1 MENEIK
7 ENIEK
12 DNNTTYQSRRRNN
25 RYLTGLV
32 LILIGGALLVE
43 RMGVPVP
50 YWLFTWPMLLI
61 VIGIYS
67 GIKHSF
73 RNCTWIILIAIGSF
87 FLVDDFIP
95 DLRLQPLFWPV
106 LIIGLGVLFI
116 VKPRRKERGWGFDGD
131 DCRGRFRRRMGRNAA
146 FQTEWQD
153 TVADSSDY
161 INIQSIFSGVKR
173 NVLSKNFK
181 GGSITCVFG
190 GVELDLTQADI
201 TDKVVIRMEEVFGG
215 IKMIIP
221 ADWIVQNE
229 LDGIFHGVEDKRSYR
244 SNVAPNPNKVLI
256 LRGSAVFAGIE
267 IRTY

>member
-7 ENIEK
+7 DNPEK
-12 DNNTTYQSRRRNN
+12 DSSNYQMRSRRGG
-25 RYLTGLV
+25 YLFGLV

-73 RNCTWIILIAIGSF
+73 RNNTWIILIAIGGF

-95 DLRLQPLFWPV
+95 ELKLEPLFWPV
-106 LIIGLGVLFI
+106 LIIGLGVLFLVRPRHRDWAFYWDANRGKYRKFRGNPTNI
-116 VKPRRKERGWGFDGD
+116 NIPWEEPVK
-131 DCRGRFRRRMGRNAA
+131 
-146 FQTEWQD
+146 
-153 TVADSSDY
+153 DSSDY
-161 INIQSIFSGVKR
+161 FNVHSVFSGVKR
-173 NVLSKNFK
+173 TVLSKDFK
-181 GGSITCVFG
+181 GGSISCVFA
-190 GVELDLTQADI
+190 GVEIDLTQADI

-215 IKMIIP
+215 TKLVIP
-221 ADWIVQNE
+221 ADWVVQNE
-229 LDGIFHGVEDKRSYR
+229 IEGIFHGVEDKRSYR

-256 LRGSAVFAGIE
+256 LRGTAVFAGIE
-267 IRTY
+267 IRSY

>member
-7 ENIEK
+7 ENNEK
-12 DNNTTYQSRRRNN
+12 DNNSYQNRRRDN

-43 RMGVPVP
+43 RMGVPLP
-50 YWLFTWPMLLI
+50 YWLFSWPMLLI

-67 GIKHSF
+67 GIKHRF
-73 RNCTWIILIAIGSF
+73 QNTAWIFLIAIGSF
-87 FLVDDFIP
+87 FLIDDFIP
-95 DLRLQPLFWPV
+95 DLRLQPFFWPV

-116 VKPRRKERGWGFDGD
+116 VKPRRKDRDWGFDGD
-131 DCRGRFRRRMGRNAA
+131 NNGRRFRRRRDAA
-146 FQTEWQD
+146 FQTEWQE
-153 TVADSSDY
+153 TVSDSSDY
-161 INIQSIFSGVKR
+161 INIRSVFSGVKR
-173 NVLSKNFK
+173 NVLSKDFK
-181 GGSITCVFG
+181 GGSISCVFG

-215 IKMIIP
+215 TKMVIP
-221 ADWIVQNE
+221 ADWVVQNE
-229 LDGIFHGVEDKRSYR
+229 IDGIFHGVEDKRNYR
-244 SNVAPNPNKVLI
+244 ANVVPNPNKVLI